1 MHKQDLE
8 AIATRA
14 NEHFSRADKARERAL
29 PLHRE
34 VIRFSG
40 LSIRAVHRHE
50 YDEARVLIGKAGEV
64 MEQIRQA
71 VGEATEVYY
80 AGFIQDAQKE
90 FAEANLSLAL
100 VTGSKLPMPADLQV
114 DIAAFMNGMAE
125 AIGELRRFILDGL
138 RNEDDAQ
145 AERFLELMDEIYYVL
160 VTMDYPDALTRGLRR
175 STDVA
180 RSLIEKTRGELT
192 AHLAN
197 KRLQQRLEAVRASL
211 PAL

>member
-1 MHKQDLE
+1 MNKQDLE
-8 AIATRA
+8 AIAQRA
-14 NEHFSRADKARERAL
+14 NDHFSRADKARERAL

-50 YDEARVLIGKAGEV
+50 FDEARTQIGKAAEV

-71 VGEATEVYY
+71 VGDVTEVYY

-90 FAEANLSLAL
+90 FAEANLTLAL
-100 VTGSKLPMPADLQV
+100 VTDGPLPLPDTLRV

-125 AIGELRRFILDGL
+125 AIGELRRYILDGL
-138 RNEDDAQ
+138 RNENDAQ
-145 AERFLELMDEIYYVL
+145 AERFLEVMDEIYYVL
-160 VTMDYPDALTRGLRR
+160 VTMDFPDALTRGLRR

-192 AHLAN
+192 SHLAN
-197 KRLQQRLEAVRASL
+197 KRLQQKLEAVRQQVG
-211 PAL
+211 